1 MDWSGLNW
9 PIRLT
14 LIHCHAARTSA
25 PEPGSVRRRC
35 CQSVRRK
42 ASGAAGTQTAMEFV
56 GAGIEKGQRKGGS
69 QQLLSAQP
77 PGAQAED

>member
-1 MDWSGLNW
+1 MPPEHRRQNPDQCG
-9 PIRLT
+9 
-14 LIHCHAARTSA
+14 AAA
-25 PEPGSVRRRC
+25 VNQYVG
-35 CQSVRRK
+35 K
-42 ASGAAGTQTAMEFV
+42 ASGAAGHKQLMEFV